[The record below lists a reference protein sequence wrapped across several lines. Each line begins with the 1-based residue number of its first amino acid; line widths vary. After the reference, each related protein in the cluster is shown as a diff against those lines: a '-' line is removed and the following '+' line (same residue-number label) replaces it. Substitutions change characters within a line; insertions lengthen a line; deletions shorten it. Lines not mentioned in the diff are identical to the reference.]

1 MKNKLFDDSRQR
13 LQVLDEEIRKAAVK
27 YAEEFYC
34 NGKCSK
40 EEALERGIVKAEL
53 EKRNL

>member
-13 LQVLDEEIRKAAVK
+13 LEVLDEKIRKAAVK
-27 YAEEFYC
+27 YAEEFYR

-40 EEALERGIVKAEL
+40 QEALERGIIKAEL

>member
-13 LQVLDEEIRKAAVK
+13 LEVLDEEIRRAAVK
-27 YAEEFYC
+27 YAEEFYR
-34 NGKCSK
+34 NEKCSK
-40 EEALERGIVKAEL
+40 EQALERGIAKAEL

>member
-1 MKNKLFDDSRQR
+1 MQSQLFDDYRQR
-13 LQVLDEEIRKAAVK
+13 LEVLVEDVRKEALK
-27 YAEEFYC
+27 YAEEFYQ
-34 NGKCSK
+34 NEKCTK